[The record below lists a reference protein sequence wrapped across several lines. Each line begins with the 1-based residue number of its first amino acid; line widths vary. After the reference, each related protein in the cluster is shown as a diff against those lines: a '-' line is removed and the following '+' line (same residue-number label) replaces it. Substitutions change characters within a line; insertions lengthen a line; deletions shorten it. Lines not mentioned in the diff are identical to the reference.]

1 MAEDVAFEFLRR
13 LQQAFANPVC
23 LQMVPHEFIR
33 IESGEYGGRKNSRG
47 VRRQEEQLKVAVR
60 RRYELLDR
68 FRPVRGMLIDDEEN
82 RLRLIVQ

>member
-33 IESGEYGGRKNSRG
+33 IEFRG

-60 RRYELLDR
+60 RRYELPGPLSPGARNADR
-68 FRPVRGMLIDDEEN
+68 R
-82 RLRLIVQ
+82 

>member
-1 MAEDVAFEFLRR
+1 VAEDVAFEFLRR

-33 IESGEYGGRKNSRG
+33 IEFRG

>member
-13 LQQAFANPVC
+13 LQQAFANSVC

-33 IESGEYGGRKNSRG
+33 IEFRG

-60 RRYELLDR
+60 RRYEFLDR

>member
-1 MAEDVAFEFLRR
+1 
-13 LQQAFANPVC
+13 
-23 LQMVPHEFIR
+23 MVPHEFIR
-33 IESGEYGGRKNSRG
+33 IEFRG

-82 RLRLIVQ
+82 RLRLICAVSASEMR